1 MKSYKYK
8 VGPDGT
14 ELIRLSDGQKIPL
27 PEINL
32 RNYGGERTQLDIGTD
47 GKIQTISRRAIDET
61 AYQLGQPAVYKKK
74 GKVRKPTESQESAPT
89 ASVTIIKR
97 QQFVEISKE
106 ELINIHQTLQAAADA
121 TQRLL
126 VRLILQA

>member
-1 MKSYKYK
+1 MKKFKYK

-14 ELIRLSDGQKIPL
+14 ELIRLSDAQKIPL

-47 GKIQTISRRAIDET
+47 GKIKTISRRSIDET
-61 AYQLGQPAVYKKK
+61 DYQLGPPAVYKKK
-74 GKVRKPTESQESAPT
+74 RKAMGAHVEPPTVPT
-89 ASVTIIKR
+89 QQLTVVKR
-97 QQFVEISKE
+97 EQFVEILKE
-106 ELINIHQTLQAAADA
+106 ELVNIHQTLQAAADA

-126 VRLILQA
+126 VRLILQS